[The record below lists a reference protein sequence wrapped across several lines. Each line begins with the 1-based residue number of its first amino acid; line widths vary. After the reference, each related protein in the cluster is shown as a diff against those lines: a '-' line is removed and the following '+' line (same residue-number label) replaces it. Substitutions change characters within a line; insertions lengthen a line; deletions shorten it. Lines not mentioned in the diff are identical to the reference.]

1 MEKEIGY
8 IFNYEFLKYRF
19 LFKERKNLKQLV
31 RDITKKYRNIMSL
44 GNCESNYYLVEVEKK
59 IREYLNTKMLESP
72 YDVINDYINMELKD
86 NTKYLEALE
95 SIVYLCKIGNYL
107 LNNIMMKKLIE
118 DNSILRN
125 ILANITRDNILY
137 LKNGSLKDKIK
148 NDTIR
153 EMIYEYCDLENIEL
167 NSNSNNLMYY
177 NLGVEPYETV
187 AEENEVIRKA
197 KTGNKDAK
205 EALIFRSL
213 KMINKMVADRKRDF
227 GINISSEDLV
237 QEGIEG
243 VLIAISHYDFKEHI
257 RFNTYAYFWIRTKIN
272 RYILTKEHAVPQV
285 LGKMKLYSDYEKT
298 YEVLCNELN
307 REPFL
312 PEIAKKMDISVEKLG
327 LALVMNLEMISL
339 DSSVYDNE
347 EVCYGDLLVD
357 ETVDIELDYDMGQM
371 SADRVDDILTEA
383 KLNDREKVI
392 FKMLYGLD
400 GGNRNKTAI
409 EVGKFLGLSHQ
420 RIAQIRQQILEKINA
435 SDLYNKALSNNCL
448 KRDITKQKE

>member
-31 RDITKKYRNIMSL
+31 RDITKRYRNIMSL

-167 NSNSNNLMYY
+167 NSNNLMY
-177 NLGVEPYETV
+177 
-187 AEENEVIRKA
+187 
-197 KTGNKDAK
+197 
-205 EALIFRSL
+205 S
-213 KMINKMVADRKRDF
+213 
-227 GINISSEDLV
+227 
-237 QEGIEG
+237 
-243 VLIAISHYDFKEHI
+243 
-257 RFNTYAYFWIRTKIN
+257 
-272 RYILTKEHAVPQV
+272 
-285 LGKMKLYSDYEKT
+285 
-298 YEVLCNELN
+298 
-307 REPFL
+307 
-312 PEIAKKMDISVEKLG
+312 
-327 LALVMNLEMISL
+327 
-339 DSSVYDNE
+339 
-347 EVCYGDLLVD
+347 
-357 ETVDIELDYDMGQM
+357 
-371 SADRVDDILTEA
+371 
-383 KLNDREKVI
+383 
-392 FKMLYGLD
+392 
-400 GGNRNKTAI
+400 
-409 EVGKFLGLSHQ
+409 
-420 RIAQIRQQILEKINA
+420 
-435 SDLYNKALSNNCL
+435 
-448 KRDITKQKE
+448 